1 MAVNPGKPAKS
12 GLSLEARKRIEE
24 LKSLNGEQCRL
35 RLIGMVREGDQ
46 ELIGLH
52 VMASTPEG
60 VAEDS
65 LRAWAASML
74 PKLTNNLEES
84 QSLK

>member
-1 MAVNPGKPAKS
+1 LAVNPGKPAKS